1 MYTYMYFSQPL
12 HTYLQQQH
20 FHTLSS
26 RLGIKETIYHLFH
39 YASFHSAKDKWTIIF
54 EKMPCDPIPGERN
67 LL

>member
-1 MYTYMYFSQPL
+1 MYTYMYFSQLL

-54 EKMPCDPIPGERN
+54 
-67 LL
+67 